1 MATYILR
8 CTMQLV
14 TSPASLSVKYLQNRS
29 GVRFAQPFLVGLPH
43 GFLSHWRCEEADLGQ
58 SPIITVI
65 GKAFWDVGHAPKDQS
80 NRRKYRLDYA
90 VWEIHPVMK
99 LDVQ

>member
-1 MATYILR
+1 
-8 CTMQLV
+8 
-14 TSPASLSVKYLQNRS
+14 VKYQQNRS

-43 GFLSHWRCEEADLGQ
+43 GFLFTLALRKKLTFGQ

-65 GKAFWDVGHAPKDQS
+65 GKAYWDVGHAPKDQS
-80 NRRKYRLDYA
+80 NRRKYLPDYA

-99 LDVQ
+99 LTVQ